1 MVVKNTQIR
10 VAKTHY
16 RAQMRW
22 RISVRHADCQPEQQ
36 GWQAGGTAAVWQ
48 QEGQYLLPA
57 VWLLEFISVI
67 SITPG
72 NSNRDQNVEG
82 EEEKQKRAWESILMR
97 RKREVHITRA
107 AGSQSTHGPLQHF
120 PTGSK
125 LSHLAWFPRK
135 LQVRSHAPCVCL
147 PYAFQPNFRQW
158 HSLKAVGIPMC
169 FAKPGRQGYSG
180 RSWVAVGLLSMQPLD
195 IPHQSSEKPH
205 KMCDSCV
212 WLLV

>member
-16 RAQMRW
+16 RAKMRW
-22 RISVRHADCQPEQQ
+22 SISVRHADCQPEQQ
-36 GWQAGGTAAVWQ
+36 GCQAGGTAAVWR

-57 VWLLEFISVI
+57 MWLPEFISVI

-82 EEEKQKRAWESILMR
+82 KEEKQKRAWESILMR

-125 LSHLAWFPRK
+125 LSHPAWFPREITGT
-135 LQVRSHAPCVCL
+135 QSCSVRVCVCPMRFNPIL
-147 PYAFQPNFRQW
+147 DSGTVSKLWASRCVLQNQEDRDILGGTGLQW
-158 HSLKAVGIPMC
+158 
-169 FAKPGRQGYSG
+169 GYWA
-180 RSWVAVGLLSMQPLD
+180 RSP
-195 IPHQSSEKPH
+195 
-205 KMCDSCV
+205 
-212 WLLV
+212 